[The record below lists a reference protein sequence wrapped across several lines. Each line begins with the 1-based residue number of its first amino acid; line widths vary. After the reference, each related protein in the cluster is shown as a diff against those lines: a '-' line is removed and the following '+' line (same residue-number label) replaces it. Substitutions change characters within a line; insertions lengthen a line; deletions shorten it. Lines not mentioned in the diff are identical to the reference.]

1 MTKLIAADFDF
12 HNDIEKKE
20 TKLAFK
26 KISEITRG
34 IEWHIYFEKSKSG
47 DGYHL
52 WTFFSE
58 LVKSWKARKFMMA
71 LLESAGAIH
80 LTSMDRLFPSQD
92 RIYKDGKKF
101 GNLIHLPFSAKFID
115 QGTYFIDGKGEKWTN
130 KPEDLELFVE
140 NIVQHSGEELDSILD
155 SWGLLDEIESDL
167 EYETDDT
174 NYDSADNAIELMM
187 DDPFIRWCKENPK
200 QVDYSAWFAL
210 IANLLP
216 LGDSGIELIHD
227 LSMRDMNRY
236 DRKKCSEK
244 IIQCQGVNPITY
256 NWICENTNFKNKSKV
271 KYKSPIVAATIKIG
285 NDSVIREKL
294 GKYYSKKTKSLSELS
309 NFIIIPKLF
318 VSHLDG
324 SNDSSLQR
332 IVDIKTRT
340 KIIKNIAITGKMI
353 SSLDQFNE
361 HIINKITDAY
371 FYGAKKDL
379 MQVFDYLNQT
389 YPSTPTIVGKL
400 CIGLHKN
407 KKTGKWVVLTQSSA
421 WDSIGQ
427 VEDLVYYN
435 PAYKKNI
442 IYTSAPKI
450 SQSEINSINE
460 YLFRFNGFSQISSIL
475 AWMFALPVK
484 QRIYEA
490 KRLRFPVLMIHGQAG
505 SGKTDTMR
513 FIIKRFFGDQAT
525 MYIAGDQTNF
535 TFLNMLGSSNT
546 FPIFLD
552 EYKPVSF
559 SSGAKKLISQ
569 MIRSVYDNTSASRG
583 QKNMTI
589 KDYPIIAPLV
599 ICGESGFNEPALME
613 RSVDVFMSKEDSKP
627 NLDHF
632 NNLKKQPL
640 MAFGNDYLNWTLRLS
655 DNEILDIY
663 YKELKDNHD
672 RPSHNIAVMRTGLEM
687 LSLYFKQKNITPHI
701 ESVKDV
707 MEETQMAN
715 IKEYGETASVVDN
728 ILEAIYTMKDLGMLN
743 GEMVTE
749 GDYSGESGLY
759 LRGIYPQFRE
769 WANKTN
775 FEYEII
781 PLNEFRKQLRKMDY
795 FIDYKP
801 VRFEGNLKKA
811 FVLNAEKLRKKDI
824 IQD

>member
-1 MTKLIAADFDF
+1 
-12 HNDIEKKE
+12 
-20 TKLAFK
+20 
-26 KISEITRG
+26 
-34 IEWHIYFEKSKSG
+34 
-47 DGYHL
+47 
-52 WTFFSE
+52 
-58 LVKSWKARKFMMA
+58 
-71 LLESAGAIH
+71 
-80 LTSMDRLFPSQD
+80 
-92 RIYKDGKKF
+92 
-101 GNLIHLPFSAKFID
+101 
-115 QGTYFIDGKGEKWTN
+115 
-130 KPEDLELFVE
+130 
-140 NIVQHSGEELDSILD
+140 
-155 SWGLLDEIESDL
+155 
-167 EYETDDT
+167 
-174 NYDSADNAIELMM
+174 
-187 DDPFIRWCKENPK
+187 
-200 QVDYSAWFAL
+200 
-210 IANLLP
+210 
-216 LGDSGIELIHD
+216 
-227 LSMRDMNRY
+227 
-236 DRKKCSEK
+236 
-244 IIQCQGVNPITY
+244 
-256 NWICENTNFKNKSKV
+256 
-271 KYKSPIVAATIKIG
+271 
-285 NDSVIREKL
+285 
-294 GKYYSKKTKSLSELS
+294 
-309 NFIIIPKLF
+309 
-318 VSHLDG
+318 
-324 SNDSSLQR
+324 
-332 IVDIKTRT
+332 
-340 KIIKNIAITGKMI
+340 
-353 SSLDQFNE
+353 
-361 HIINKITDAY
+361 
-371 FYGAKKDL
+371 
-379 MQVFDYLNQT
+379 
-389 YPSTPTIVGKL
+389 
-400 CIGLHKN
+400 
-407 KKTGKWVVLTQSSA
+407 
-421 WDSIGQ
+421 
-427 VEDLVYYN
+427 
-435 PAYKKNI
+435 
-442 IYTSAPKI
+442 
-450 SQSEINSINE
+450 
-460 YLFRFNGFSQISSIL
+460 
-475 AWMFALPVK
+475 
-484 QRIYEA
+484 
-490 KRLRFPVLMIHGQAG
+490 
-505 SGKTDTMR
+505 
-513 FIIKRFFGDQAT
+513 